1 VTPCGHAL
9 LKRAIES
16 AISYARTG
24 ARKRLLDRYLDPNLV
39 PSERVSRALG
49 LLAFQKYFSWYS
61 LVGRRRKKKNKTKH
75 EETAAWLRAQLSL
88 SRSMSETVA
97 EVSKTITP
105 ACKNEFFESIRA

>member
-1 VTPCGHAL
+1 MASSSSDSEDGPPPLAARIGLDDQDHSPDGNARDAYVFVPQ
-9 LKRAIES
+9 S
-16 AISYARTG
+16 A
-24 ARKRLLDRYLDPNLV
+24 
-39 PSERVSRALG
+39 
-49 LLAFQKYFSWYS
+49 
-61 LVGRRRKKKNKTKH
+61 KH